1 MCTFR
6 ASMPVMGTGT
16 GLRQFVCP
24 DRKEMGG
31 PPALAGTREY
41 EQSNRNR

>member
-1 MCTFR
+1 MFKVHNPGQEKKR
-6 ASMPVMGTGT
+6 GGGSMV
-16 GLRQFVCP
+16 
-24 DRKEMGG
+24 G